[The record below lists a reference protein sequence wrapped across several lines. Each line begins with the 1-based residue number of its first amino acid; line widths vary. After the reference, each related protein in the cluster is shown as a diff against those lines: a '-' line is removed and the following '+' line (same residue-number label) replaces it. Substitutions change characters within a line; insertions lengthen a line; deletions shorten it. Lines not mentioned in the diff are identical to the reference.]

1 MEKII
6 KDVYTDVGSPYA
18 FGGFDR
24 LYNSLKELGYNIP
37 KSKIKNILKSIP
49 SYTLHKQARKKFKR
63 RPIMTSRPGLYMN
76 CYLLEYSELS
86 KTNKNYRYLLV
97 CQDMFS
103 RYVYTEFLKNKK
115 ADSVVVA
122 FKKILKKTHHNYK
135 YLQSDEGSEF
145 FNSKLKKLL
154 DKHGI
159 HHYHI
164 YNRETKASLVDQ
176 FLRTYK
182 AVLYR
187 MMTEKIQINF
197 LFTIKNNKLI

>member
-1 MEKII
+1 MSRHVFE
-6 KDVYTDVGSPYA
+6 V
-18 FGGFDR
+18 R
-24 LYNSLKELGYNIP
+24 LHRIP
-37 KSKIKNILKSIP
+37 
-49 SYTLHKQARKKFKR
+49 
-63 RPIMTSRPGLYMN
+63 
-76 CYLLEYSELS
+76 
-86 KTNKNYRYLLV
+86 
-97 CQDMFS
+97 
-103 RYVYTEFLKNKK
+103 KNKK

-154 DKHGI
+154 DKHEI
-159 HHYHI
+159 HHYYT
-164 YNRETKASLVDQ
+164 YNQERKASLVER

-197 LFTIKNNKLI
+197 LVTIKNNKLI